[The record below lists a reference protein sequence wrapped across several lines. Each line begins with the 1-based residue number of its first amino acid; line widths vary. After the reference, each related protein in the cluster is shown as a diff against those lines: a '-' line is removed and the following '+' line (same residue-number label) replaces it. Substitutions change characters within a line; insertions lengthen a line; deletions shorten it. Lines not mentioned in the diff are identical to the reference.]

1 MAVNLNSVPNSVKMA
16 ASILII
22 IGFVDLFWKIYFRIG
37 GLVDAND
44 SVAYML
50 SLLLS
55 VGEIVSG
62 YLIFYRFKIGYLA
75 GWVYAILEVFVGV
88 TSLMDYFNVEGV
100 SMDPMYLGNLFVG
113 LLVIFALLRPNV
125 FRYCFDKDFVFTE
138 E

>member
-1 MAVNLNSVPNSVKMA
+1 MRFP
-16 ASILII
+16 
-22 IGFVDLFWKIYFRIG
+22 
-37 GLVDAND
+37 
-44 SVAYML
+44 L
-50 SLLLS
+50 SC
-55 VGEIVSG
+55 
-62 YLIFYRFKIGYLA
+62 

>member
-1 MAVNLNSVPNSVKMA
+1 M
-16 ASILII
+16 
-22 IGFVDLFWKIYFRIG
+22 
-37 GLVDAND
+37 
-44 SVAYML
+44 
-50 SLLLS
+50 
-55 VGEIVSG
+55 
-62 YLIFYRFKIGYLA
+62 
-75 GWVYAILEVFVGV
+75 